1 MARKRV
7 LSGMQPS
14 GLLHL
19 GNLLGALDNW
29 KALQDQYDCFFFI
42 ADWHALSTNYADT
55 SRIREF
61 VHEMLVDWLAVGID
75 PNKATIFVQ
84 SSNPDHAILHLLL
97 SMITPIP
104 WLERNPTYKEKQEQ
118 IADRDLATYGF
129 LGYPVLQAGDILLYK
144 ADFVPVGKDQLPH
157 LELTR
162 ELARRFNGLYKAVFP
177 EPQELLTSF
186 PKVLGTDG
194 RKMSKSYNNTINL
207 SDTEPVV
214 RQKLKTMVTDPA
226 RVRRTDPGNPDICPV
241 YDFHKIY
248 SPPPIIERVN
258 KECRTAEIGCIDCK
272 KLASDAMVTKLSP
285 IWEARTQFSHD
296 PKQVQDIV
304 EAGAERAKKVSH
316 QTLEEVKDAMKI

>member
-1 MARKRV
+1 
-7 LSGMQPS
+7 MQPS

-248 SPPPIIERVN
+248 SPPHQLLSVSTKNAAPPKSAASIARNWHPTPWSPNSPPSGKPEHNSATTPN
-258 KECRTAEIGCIDCK
+258 KSKT
-272 KLASDAMVTKLSP
+272 
-285 IWEARTQFSHD
+285 
-296 PKQVQDIV
+296 
-304 EAGAERAKKVSH
+304 
-316 QTLEEVKDAMKI
+316 